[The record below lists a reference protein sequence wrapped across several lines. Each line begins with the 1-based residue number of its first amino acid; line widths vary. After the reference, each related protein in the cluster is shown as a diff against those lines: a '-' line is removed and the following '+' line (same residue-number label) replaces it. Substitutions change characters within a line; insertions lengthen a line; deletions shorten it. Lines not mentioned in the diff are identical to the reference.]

1 MKKKLMNGLELL
13 FLIATVFVLAK
24 PSAIVWKF
32 SGTFDHIP
40 PYESSMFDITSRSTF
55 AFIVTFGL
63 FVATAFLCLLSLL
76 NKKKGPDSVVHSAL
90 PICLFAWLHFIISAN
105 MKSLDTIYSNTFPMA
120 LFNTY
125 MIAVV
130 VISFIKRTKLIAGE
144 EVNQPANTI
153 TASTNAD
160 ELKKYKNL
168 LDSGAITQE
177 EYDIKKKELLNL

>member
-24 PSAIVWKF
+24 PSTIVWKF
-32 SGTFDHIP
+32 SGTFNHIP
-40 PYESSMFDITSRSTF
+40 PNESSMLDITSRSAF

-76 NKKKGPDSVVHSAL
+76 NKKKGPDGVVHSAL
-90 PICLFAWLHFIISAN
+90 PICLFAWLHFIISVN
-105 MKSLDTIYSNTFPMA
+105 MKSLDIIYSNTFPMA
-120 LFNTY
+120 LFNIY
-125 MIAVV
+125 MIATV
-130 VISFIKRTKLIAGE
+130 VISFVKRAKLIVGE
-144 EVNQPANTI
+144 EIAPSTNSI
-153 TASTNAD
+153 TSSTNAD
-160 ELKKYKNL
+160 ELKKYKDL